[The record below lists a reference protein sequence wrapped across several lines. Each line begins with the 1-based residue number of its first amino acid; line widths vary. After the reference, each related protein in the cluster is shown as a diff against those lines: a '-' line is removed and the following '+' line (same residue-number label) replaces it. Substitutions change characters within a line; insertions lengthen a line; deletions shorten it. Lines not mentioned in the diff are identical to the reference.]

1 MDGVTTINNVLIIGM
16 TNRLDML
23 DSALLRPGRF
33 EVQVEIHLPDR
44 AGRLQI
50 FRIHTSKLTQALQ
63 KDVNL
68 NELSDL
74 TPNFSGAEIEGV
86 VKAAMSF
93 AQTRMINPQAAVN
106 GQSYDLGELKLF
118 RKDFIRGIK
127 ETNV

>member
-1 MDGVTTINNVLIIGM
+1 M

-23 DSALLRPGRF
+23 DNALLRPGRF

-50 FRIHTSKLTQALQ
+50 FRIHTRLLQKALQ
-63 KDVNL
+63 PDVDL
-68 NELSDL
+68 EELADK

-93 AQTRMINPQAAVN
+93 A
-106 GQSYDLGELKLF
+106 
-118 RKDFIRGIK
+118 
-127 ETNV
+127 